1 MSVKTGIRV
10 GVDAHAVAGVLSRE
24 WTVFRRYWRSATTVS
39 LADPLLS
46 LLAFGYGFGAL
57 VTTVGGYSYLDYVGT
72 GVVATAVLF
81 SSVFPGMF
89 DTFFKRTQHGTFD
102 AMLAAPVDTED
113 LVTAQVLFLGAKAG
127 VYGMSP
133 LLVAMAFGLDPSWG
147 MLLVLPVA
155 VLTACGFA
163 AFGIWMSAV
172 ISRINSLD
180 YVIGLVVL
188 PLFLFAGTFFPLDG
202 FPDWVGTVALFNPL
216 YHCVELVRHAVFGLQ
231 PLVDAGHVAVLVVF
245 AALMWLAAVSRLR
258 ARLVG

>member
-1 MSVKTGIRV
+1 MAIDG
-10 GVDAHAVAGVLSRE
+10 HAVAGVLSRE

-57 VTTVGGYSYLDYVGT
+57 VAEVGGYSYLDYVGT

-113 LVTAQVLFLGAKAG
+113 LVTAQVLFLGLKAG

-147 MLLVLPVA
+147 MLLVLPVG

-202 FPDWVGTVALFNPL
+202 FPAWVGVVALANPL
-216 YHCVELVRHAVFGLQ
+216 YHCVELVRHCVFGLE
-231 PLVDAGHVAVLVVF
+231 PLVDLGHVAVLVVF
-245 AALMWLAAVSRLR
+245 VVLMWFAAVSRLR
-258 ARLVG
+258 SRLVG